1 MDTDVTDEKKEIPND
16 KGKSKDV
23 FQRKGKQLNLD
34 CIYDNSSLGFEK
46 PMSSRL
52 KKTESQDPIE

>member
-23 FQRKGKQLNLD
+23 FQRKG
-34 CIYDNSSLGFEK
+34 FEK